1 MGSESIPKDIS
12 KFHKQMLEYWF
23 DFFQVEPTS
32 AEEILNDKILYNKF
46 LLIQGKPKNEKNNLI
61 KKTKITNLNQHVV
74 ENSFETKLQLELE
87 YNCSPSRLEL
97 SSLLSAVPSSWKKII
112 KERSYDIPDLK
123 INILKLTNKN
133 IYAVS
138 TYRKVMP
145 RC

>member
-133 IYAVS
+133 IDLDLDLI
-138 TYRKVMP
+138 T
-145 RC
+145 